1 MTVTA
6 FRLHSTWMR
15 LISLLLAAVSSL
27 SQASLASPGAP
38 PSLDDPTV
46 FSDPQPL
53 VVKRLD
59 ELVRQ
64 LGDSAEQIRK
74 DPKVAYRI
82 SDELMAP
89 HIDFPRVARLII
101 GKYWRDASET
111 QRQQLIKEIESLLTR
126 SYVTAMVSYVDQIVE
141 QQKGT
146 KYHPSRYQTGDKKSS
161 VRATI
166 PLEGGQKADVQY
178 QLYYRGEWKI
188 YDIRIE
194 GISLAITYRTSMG
207 EKIKKVGLDGL
218 IAQLAERNSKGEV
231 ELPES
236 IAPEEPVENTNIKVI
251 QPAAAK

>member
-1 MTVTA
+1 MTLTA
-6 FRLHSTWMR
+6 YRLQSAWIG
-15 LISLLLAAVSSL
+15 LISLLLAAVSSF
-27 SQASLASPGAP
+27 SLASPADA
-38 PSLDDPTV
+38 SVDDPTV

-64 LGDSAEQIRK
+64 LGDNAEQIRK
-74 DPKVAYRI
+74 DPTVAYRI

-89 HIDFPRVARLII
+89 HIDFPRIARLIV

-111 QRQQLIKEIESLLTR
+111 QRQLLIKEIESLLTR

-146 KYHPSRYQTGDKKSS
+146 RYHPSRYQTGDRKTS

-166 PLEGGQKADVQY
+166 PLEGGQTADVQY
-178 QLYYRGEWKI
+178 KLYYRGEWKI

-207 EKIKKVGLDGL
+207 EKIKKIGLDGL
-218 IAQLAERNSKGEV
+218 IAQLAERNSRGEI
-231 ELPES
+231 ELPEA
-236 IAPEEPVENTNIKVI
+236 IAPEEPVENTDIKII

>member
-1 MTVTA
+1 MTVA
-6 FRLHSTWMR
+6 ACRLQSAWTG
-15 LISLLLAAVSSL
+15 LISLLLIAVSSL
-27 SQASLASPGAP
+27 SLATAGEA
-38 PSLDDPTV
+38 SLDDPTV
-46 FSDPQPL
+46 FSNPQPL

-59 ELVRQ
+59 ELVRR
-64 LGDSAEQIRK
+64 LGDNAEQIRK
-74 DPKVAYRI
+74 DPTIAYRI

-89 HIDFPRVARLII
+89 HIDFPRIARLII
-101 GKYWRDASET
+101 GKYWRNASES
-111 QRQQLIKEIESLLTR
+111 QRQQLTREIESLLTR

-146 KYHPSRYQTGDKKSS
+146 RYHPSRYQPGDRKTS

-218 IAQLAERNSKGEV
+218 IEQLSEGNRKGEV

-236 IAPEEPVENTNIKVI
+236 IAPEEPVENTSIKTI
-251 QPAAAK
+251 KPGTAN

>member
-1 MTVTA
+1 LT
-6 FRLHSTWMR
+6 
-15 LISLLLAAVSSL
+15 SLA
-27 SQASLASPGAP
+27 QASLAATGKTYA
-38 PSLDDPTV
+38 DDPTV
-46 FSDPQPL
+46 FADPQPL

-64 LGDSAEQIRK
+64 LGDNAEAIRK
-74 DPKVAYRI
+74 DPNVAYRI

-101 GKYWRDASET
+101 GKYWRDASES
-111 QRQQLIKEIESLLTR
+111 QRKQLIKEIEELLTR
-126 SYVTAMVSYVDQIVE
+126 SYVTAMVSYVDQIVA

-146 KYHPSRYQTGDKKSS
+146 KYHPSHYKPGDRKTS

-166 PLEGGQKADVQY
+166 PLEGGQTADVQY
-178 QLYYRGEWKI
+178 QLYYRKEWKI

-194 GISLAITYRTSMG
+194 GISLAITYRSSMG
-207 EKIKKVGLDGL
+207 ERIRKVGIDGL
-218 IAQLAERNSKGEV
+218 IAELAERNRKGEV

-236 IAPEEPVENTNIKVI
+236 IAPEEPVANTHINVI